1 MGKPYDVVL
10 IDVHMPF
17 MSGHEAT
24 REIRRRFPAEQLPI
38 VALTAAALVSERD
51 EALEAGMN
59 EFLTKPID
67 ANRLRQVLVKL
78 IGHKPNDRQR
88 R

>member
-1 MGKPYDVVL
+1 
-10 IDVHMPF
+10 
-17 MSGHEAT
+17 
-24 REIRRRFPAEQLPI
+24 
-38 VALTAAALVSERD
+38 
-51 EALEAGMN
+51 MN

-78 IGHKPNDRQR
+78 IGHKPNDRHR